1 MRRSLRHTTPPR
13 QIRRSA
19 AQRPRNPPASNP
31 TVPKS
36 VGQQPNKKRGGNS
49 CKWISSP
56 LFSSALV
63 PQHSRL
69 RLLPVPNACSP
80 SLLTRPRCFSDSR
93 DNTPPDDRV
102 LRRPCVL
109 FHRLSAVSVQRQP
122 TADELHRQTSPA
134 NSAGNPPPTSSIGSR
149 SRPATAGGPSRR
161 GSPLSRSGP
170 SRPAHG
176 APAR

>member
-19 AQRPRNPPASNP
+19 AQRPRNPPVSSP
-31 TVPKS
+31 IR
-36 VGQQPNKKRGGNS
+36 RGGGNPFAG
-49 CKWISSP
+49 ISSP

-63 PQHSRL
+63 PRHSRF
-69 RLLPVPNACSP
+69 
-80 SLLTRPRCFSDSR
+80 RCFSGSAPFTAPLYSRFRRLLASAAHSPPRPR
-93 DNTPPDDRV
+93 DNTSPDGRV
-102 LRRPCVL
+102 LRRPCAL

-122 TADELHRQTSPA
+122 TADKLHRQTSPA